1 MLLLNR
7 IFYILL
13 FIITTC
19 ACSFGATTHC
29 VDVFYTNING
39 VFALEHSLQ
48 ALCTHL
54 LNTKGL
60 NDTNGCLSCS
70 IRSVNGLFELNET
83 TTLSSICLSSTSNCT
98 STYDDVNM
106 TTLVEEY
113 VNMVNTSEKVA
124 NATGY
129 NVTVVDVKVEKDQK
143 VSGGGIT
150 ASIVKQTQ
158 STFTYAIS
166 TQFEFPIM
174 CYKSLDYIDKE
185 LGNKDDT
192 YYVLKPFTKERVF
205 TEMFNFP
212 VYDCK
217 SYTLVIK
224 CNAVPFQDNIQYYT
238 KINLFT
244 GINHRESSTTQC
256 NYIDPVVPPSP
267 EPDPPEPEP
276 DPPAPEPDPPA
287 PEPDPPAPF
296 VDPDVPKLLTTNPM
310 KDYNPEVSSFALQS
324 INHQLST
331 IDSMETTFA
340 SEFTS
345 ATSFVDKLNLVIRG
359 GKYLS
364 VINCNESSN
373 KHRCLNR
380 KDNFMEEMLE
390 EMDTYFSNR
399 GGIIYTLLSDETNF
413 DYNTKMSFL
422 SLIVLLKNTDILLDN
437 TGEDAMNIVNALL
450 KGARALLEV
459 ISTNPNITRKED
471 TRMDYTTLITECI
484 NKIAI
489 LNQQSVVVSDDSDD
503 SDSDDSDS
511 GGSKGGNSNTNH
523 LIKHKSIR
531 KAVSVLTAY
540 YVMSNVTEGQN
551 ELFEFYNIA
560 LRGNTKITRLMRK
573 SFIDIGVDVVV
584 PVECI
589 QQQVEDAYAVSV
601 VAFKKY
607 PLLTSKGLTQFAPY
621 VVAVTVFDEDGN
633 ENDVEFSADNEDE
646 QVQIEFNKGTIGKDK
661 DKCYMFNYEYDD
673 KPVQFKQS
681 SNNGENSVVK
691 CNMKDLEG
699 DVLVGNK
706 GTQTLL
712 GLYIVVSIIIT
723 VIVVVGGV
731 YFWKQ
736 CMNNKKTVMNEDD
749 KNNHINNNDD
759 YNDINNYNPREEFM
773 RNINND
779 GFNIS
784 QISQRSDDSDTYSRE
799 CTING

>member
-1 MLLLNR
+1 
-7 IFYILL
+7 
-13 FIITTC
+13 
-19 ACSFGATTHC
+19 
-29 VDVFYTNING
+29 
-39 VFALEHSLQ
+39 
-48 ALCTHL
+48 
-54 LNTKGL
+54 
-60 NDTNGCLSCS
+60 
-70 IRSVNGLFELNET
+70 
-83 TTLSSICLSSTSNCT
+83 
-98 STYDDVNM
+98 
-106 TTLVEEY
+106 
-113 VNMVNTSEKVA
+113 
-124 NATGY
+124 
-129 NVTVVDVKVEKDQK
+129 
-143 VSGGGIT
+143 
-150 ASIVKQTQ
+150 
-158 STFTYAIS
+158 
-166 TQFEFPIM
+166 
-174 CYKSLDYIDKE
+174 
-185 LGNKDDT
+185 
-192 YYVLKPFTKERVF
+192 
-205 TEMFNFP
+205 
-212 VYDCK
+212 
-217 SYTLVIK
+217 
-224 CNAVPFQDNIQYYT
+224 
-238 KINLFT
+238 
-244 GINHRESSTTQC
+244 
-256 NYIDPVVPPSP
+256 
-267 EPDPPEPEP
+267 
-276 DPPAPEPDPPA
+276 
-287 PEPDPPAPF
+287 
-296 VDPDVPKLLTTNPM
+296 
-310 KDYNPEVSSFALQS
+310 
-324 INHQLST
+324 
-331 IDSMETTFA
+331 
-340 SEFTS
+340 
-345 ATSFVDKLNLVIRG
+345 
-359 GKYLS
+359 
-364 VINCNESSN
+364 
-373 KHRCLNR
+373 
-380 KDNFMEEMLE
+380 MEEMLE

-511 GGSKGGNSNTNH
+511 GGSKGGNSNANH

-573 SFIDIGVDVVV
+573 SFTDIGVDVVV